1 MGKSL
6 NYEINVLVGKKIN
19 NGVGNQNGTTMF
31 PSKDILTYGIFTISL
46 LQSNYYSTIQKLYIF
61 KYKVI

>member
-46 LQSNYYSTIQKLYIF
+46 LQMQLLFNHS
-61 KYKVI
+61 KVVYFQI

>member
-6 NYEINVLVGKKIN
+6 NYKINVLVGKKIN

-31 PSKDILTYGIFTISL
+31 PSKDILTLWNIYYFFTTEHL
-46 LQSNYYSTIQKLYIF
+46 LFNHSKVSNF